1 MSEAAS
7 SPTEVR
13 PDEVHPDVAAA
24 WRAAARPD
32 LRRGDWTRLGDERVL
47 GDGATE
53 AVLGRLAER
62 ARTAAQAQGYA
73 VGWSEGQRAALRRY
87 TEDSATAADRAERL
101 EQARAREHQAAV
113 AGLRAAAAAVA
124 ASADEVAAQIAE
136 QATELAL
143 EVVRTLLG
151 HELAATSDPGA
162 DVVARVLAVLPK
174 DPTTV
179 VRLHP
184 SNATSD
190 GLAELAAHGV
200 DVVADG
206 SLDLHDAVVETDTSA
221 IDLRLSLA
229 LDRLREALS

>member
-1 MSEAAS
+1 LSEALA
-7 SPTEVR
+7 
-13 PDEVHPDVAAA
+13 HPDTHPDSHPDS
-24 WRAAARPD
+24 WRSAERPD

-73 VGWSEGQRAALRRY
+73 VGWSEGQRAALRR
-87 TEDSATAADRAERL
+87 SAEESAVAAAEAERR
-101 EQARAREHQAAV
+101 EQSRAREHQAAV

-124 ASADEVAAQIAE
+124 AAADEVATHLAE
-136 QATELAL
+136 QATDLAF

-184 SNATSD
+184 STATYD
-190 GLAELAAHGV
+190 GLGELVAHGV
-200 DVVADG
+200 DVVADA